1 MITKTKPP
9 HFSWQFDWLQITAVA
24 LVIILAILIDGN
36 LVYRDLKAQDVVG
49 TIPIVIGELPDTQP
63 QQIFQQKYQ
72 RIAQFKI
79 TTESTDPVSITGL
92 TFSGRGTLSYQI
104 IMLLGRY
111 RLVADCEE
119 VELGRG
125 ITWLYQD
132 GDYLAQSV
140 DFIQPFNLDIL
151 HPLIVDVSTD
161 FIGQY
166 NETFGIS
173 LIDILTSEPVELHGL
188 PVVAKLFEVKE
199 RW

>member
-9 HFSWQFDWLQITAVA
+9 HSFWKFDWLQITAVI
-24 LVIILAILIDGN
+24 LVVILAILVDGN
-36 LVYRDLKAQDVVG
+36 LANPNLKAQDVIG
-49 TIPIVIGELPDTQP
+49 ITPIVIGELPDTQP

-79 TTESTDPVSITGL
+79 TTESADPVSITGL
-92 TFSGRGTLSYQI
+92 TFSTRGTLSYQI

-111 RLVADCEE
+111 RLVTTCED

-125 ITWLYQD
+125 LTWLYQD
-132 GDYLAQSV
+132 GDYLAQTV
-140 DFIQPFNLDIL
+140 NFIQPVDIDVL
-151 HPLIVDVSTD
+151 HPLVVDVSTD
-161 FIGQY
+161 LINQY

-188 PVVAKLFEVKE
+188 PIEAKLFEVKE
-199 RW
+199 RF